1 MAKKTSFFGEFKT
14 FISRGNVIDLAVG
27 VIIGGAFQKIIS
39 SVVNDLVMPVVGLLT
54 GGINFNNG
62 FIALDG
68 NTYASI
74 AAAKDAGAAVFNY
87 GSFISTTIDFLIMAF
102 VIFLMVKGINK
113 LTDVTKKKEE
123 KTEEAPTTQVC
134 PFCKSEISIEACRCP
149 HCTSKLESFSEE

>member
-1 MAKKTSFFGEFKT
+1 MAKKNSFFGEFKT

-39 SVVNDLVMPVVGLLT
+39 SIVNDLVMPVVSLLT

-68 NTYASI
+68 NTYASV
-74 AAAKDAGAAVFNY
+74 AAAKDAGVAVFNY
-87 GSFISTTIDFLIMAF
+87 GSFISTTLDFLIMAF

-113 LTDVTKKKEE
+113 LTDVTKKKEKE
-123 KTEEAPTTQVC
+123 PEEVVTIKVC
-134 PFCKSEISIEACRCP
+134 PFCQSEISIEACRCP
-149 HCTSKLESFSEE
+149 QCTSKLENFPKE